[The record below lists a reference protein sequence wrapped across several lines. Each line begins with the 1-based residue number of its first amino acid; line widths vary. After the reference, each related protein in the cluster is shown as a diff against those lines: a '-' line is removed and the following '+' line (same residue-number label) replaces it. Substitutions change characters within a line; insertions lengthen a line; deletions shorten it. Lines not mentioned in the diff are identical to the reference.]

1 MIIFFRIYDNSLYS
15 FKEVIFV
22 NFINSVVYK
31 ILSEKEG
38 RVRSIFILE
47 FIYNGDIEVTYEGNY
62 LDDEFVY
69 RFEEEVFQLEKFL
82 RFGEDEEVIVVNNIE
97 KEEQKISKDSEKI
110 GVVVFEVEKI
120 INLVRFQFEDGNDD
134 IIVSSFSLF

>member
-1 MIIFFRIYDNSLYS
+1 MYD
-15 FKEVIFV
+15 
-22 NFINSVVYK
+22 
-31 ILSEKEG
+31 
-38 RVRSIFILE
+38 
-47 FIYNGDIEVTYEGNY
+47 GNY

-82 RFGEDEEVIVVNNIE
+82 RFCEDEEVIVVSNIE
-97 KEEQKISKDSEKI
+97 KEEQEISKDSEKI

>member
-47 FIYNGDIEVTYEGNY
+47 FIYNGDIEVMYDGNY

-82 RFGEDEEVIVVNNIE
+82 RFCEDEEVIVVSNIE
-97 KEEQKISKDSEKI
+97 KEGQEISKDSEKI

>member
-1 MIIFFRIYDNSLYS
+1 MYD
-15 FKEVIFV
+15 
-22 NFINSVVYK
+22 
-31 ILSEKEG
+31 
-38 RVRSIFILE
+38 
-47 FIYNGDIEVTYEGNY
+47 GNY

-82 RFGEDEEVIVVNNIE
+82 RFGEDEEVIVVSNIE
-97 KEEQKISKDSEKI
+97 KEEQEISKDSEKI

>member
-69 RFEEEVFQLEKFL
+69 RFEEEVF
-82 RFGEDEEVIVVNNIE
+82 
-97 KEEQKISKDSEKI
+97 
-110 GVVVFEVEKI
+110 
-120 INLVRFQFEDGNDD
+120 
-134 IIVSSFSLF
+134 

>member
-1 MIIFFRIYDNSLYS
+1 M
-15 FKEVIFV
+15 

-47 FIYNGDIEVTYEGNY
+47 FIYNGDIEVTYDRNY

-69 RFEEEVFQLEKFL
+69 RFEEEVF
-82 RFGEDEEVIVVNNIE
+82 
-97 KEEQKISKDSEKI
+97 
-110 GVVVFEVEKI
+110 
-120 INLVRFQFEDGNDD
+120 
-134 IIVSSFSLF
+134 

>member
-82 RFGEDEEVIVVNNIE
+82 RFGEDEEVIVVSNIE
-97 KEEQKISKDSEKI
+97 KEEQEISKDSEKI

>member
-1 MIIFFRIYDNSLYS
+1 MIIFFRIYGNSLYS

-82 RFGEDEEVIVVNNIE
+82 RFGEDEEVIVVSNIE
-97 KEEQKISKDSEKI
+97 KEEQEISKDSEKI